1 MNYISEYLPAK
12 GTIIAAAATAASS
25 LWTKEN
31 TEPTILSNREI
42 LKIASIINSSYIDS
56 NLIDLPKLVVVGT
69 QSSGKSSLLNALTG
83 VDILPVG
90 KSMTTRTPLH
100 LELIQSTQECR
111 VEFGHYNNC
120 QWQQDKKIPITYP
133 NVSVEQRDAIRN
145 EIEIQTNVKAGSSLN
160 ISDKPIF
167 IKIYASAIPNL
178 SLIDLPGLTSVAI
191 TDRGQPA
198 DIKAQIIRLIQKYI
212 EPKNTIILA
221 VIAARPDIEADMAME
236 IVKTVDPRGER
247 TLGILT
253 KLDLMNEDS
262 DIAAYLENQLS
273 SDLKLKYGYYGIK
286 NRSSVSQTISETIHA
301 EKSFFAS
308 HPVYRQDKYK
318 SHLGIT
324 NLSQNLSSI
333 LISNI
338 KQCLPSVLANINV
351 KMEEVSVELTTL
363 GSSIPADK
371 DVRMTVLNGLISL
384 YIKTFVQ
391 AIELRGSTIQTGRQ
405 IKEQFSL
412 FRLEIEK
419 NNPFND
425 MDDNHLVEILKCYD
439 GIHMSFPYLPIEVLE
454 NCLRPPSKHR
464 PIRTILEP
472 AEKCLQHSL
481 DLLSSLNQDILDH
494 VPLKKYPNLIKSIRS
509 VVVSDILMPR
519 YQKTLDRIVEI
530 IDSEEAY
537 IWTDDTHFQ
546 TIITGDYSKIIQP
559 NGSFDISKFKQV
571 LYEYYK
577 TVVRNTRESIP
588 KAIVFHLIKSA
599 TDQLNAALFE
609 KILSGDTSMLL
620 EEFPEIEQR
629 RRVLES
635 MRGDLLDVKK
645 LIETIV

>member
-1 MNYISEYLPAK
+1 MNYISDYLPAK

-120 QWQQDKKIPITYP
+120 HWQQDKKILITYP
-133 NVSVEQRDAIRN
+133 NVTVEQRDAIRN

-198 DIKAQIIRLIQKYI
+198 DIKSQIIRLIQKYI

-286 NRSSVSQTISETIHA
+286 NRSSVSQTIAETIHA

-351 KMEEVSVELTTL
+351 KMEEVNTELTTL

-472 AEKCLQHSL
+472 AEKCLQSSL
-481 DLLSSLNQDILDH
+481 DLLSCLNQDILDH

-546 TIITGDYSKIIQP
+546 TIMTGDYSKIIQP

-609 KILSGDTSMLL
+609 KILGGDTSMLL
-620 EEFPEIEQR
+620 EEFPEIEER

-635 MRGDLLDVKK
+635 MRGDLLEVKK
-645 LIETIV
+645 LIETII

>member
-25 LWTKEN
+25 LWMKEN

-133 NVSVEQRDAIRN
+133 NVSAEQRDAIRN
-145 EIEIQTNVKAGSSLN
+145 EIEIQTNVKAGTSLN

-286 NRSSVSQTISETIHA
+286 NRSSVSQTIAETIHA

-351 KMEEVSVELTTL
+351 KMEEVSAELTTL

-419 NNPFND
+419 NNPFHD

-472 AEKCLQHSL
+472 AEKCLQSSL

-546 TIITGDYSKIIQP
+546 SIMTGDYSKIIQP
-559 NGSFDISKFKQV
+559 NGLFDISKFKQV

-609 KILSGDTSMLL
+609 KILGGDTSMLL

-635 MRGDLLDVKK
+635 MRGDLLEVKK

>member
-12 GTIIAAAATAASS
+12 GTIIAAATAASS
-25 LWTKEN
+25 LWMKEN

-133 NVSVEQRDAIRN
+133 NVSAEQRDAIRN

-262 DIAAYLENQLS
+262 DIAPYLENQLS

-351 KMEEVSVELTTL
+351 KMEEVNTELTTL
-363 GSSIPADK
+363 GTSIPADK

-419 NNPFND
+419 NNPFHD

-472 AEKCLQHSL
+472 AEKCLQSSL

-546 TIITGDYSKIIQP
+546 SIMMGDYSKIIQP

-577 TVVRNTRESIP
+577 TVVRNARESIP

-645 LIETIV
+645 LIETII

>member
-1 MNYISEYLPAK
+1 MNYISDYLPAK
-12 GTIIAAAATAASS
+12 GTIIAAATAATS
-25 LWTKEN
+25 LWSKDY

-42 LKIASIINSSYIDS
+42 LKIASIVNSSYIDS

-133 NVSVEQRDAIRN
+133 NVSAEQRDAIRN

-262 DIAAYLENQLS
+262 DIAPYLENQLS

-286 NRSSVSQTISETIHA
+286 NRSSASQTITETIHA

-308 HPVYRQDKYK
+308 HPIYRQDKYK

-351 KMEEVSVELTTL
+351 KMEEVNAELTTL
-363 GSSIPADK
+363 GTSVPADK
-371 DVRMTVLNGLISL
+371 EIRMTVLNGLISL

-391 AIELRGSTIQTGRQ
+391 AIELRGSTIQTGRH

-412 FRLEIEK
+412 FRTEIER

-472 AEKCLQHSL
+472 ADKCLQSSL
-481 DLLSSLNQDILDH
+481 ELLSSLNQDILDQ
-494 VPLKKYPNLIKSIRS
+494 VPLKKYPNLIKAIRS

-537 IWTDDTHFQ
+537 IWTDDSHFQ
-546 TIITGDYSKIIQP
+546 SIITGDYSKIIQP

-645 LIETIV
+645 LIDTII

>member
-1 MNYISEYLPAK
+1 MNYISDYLPAK

-42 LKIASIINSSYIDS
+42 LKIASIINSSYIES

-145 EIEIQTNVKAGSSLN
+145 EIEIQTNVKAGTSLN

-236 IVKTVDPRGER
+236 VVKTVDPRGER

-273 SDLKLKYGYYGIK
+273 MDLKLKYGYYGIK
-286 NRSSVSQTISETIHA
+286 NRSSVSQTIAETIHA

-351 KMEEVSVELTTL
+351 KMEEVAAELTTL

-419 NNPFND
+419 NNPFYD

-530 IDSEEAY
+530 IDSEESY
-537 IWTDDTHFQ
+537 IWTDDAHFQ
-546 TIITGDYSKIIQP
+546 SIMTGDYSKIIQP

-609 KILSGDTSMLL
+609 KILSGDTSILL
-620 EEFPEIEQR
+620 EEFPEIEER

-635 MRGDLLDVKK
+635 MRGDLVDVKK